1 MARSNFQNLLEKER
15 IAGASASLNQT
26 ANDIE
31 CLLGGEPFEK
41 TTSKLRRRVR
51 RKLKKLLSKNPT
63 KSEIT
68 CAFVKMTKK
77 SFCFQE
83 CDEYGNP
90 VGTSRVGVLYIK
102 KKFFGKKRSAP
113 DFIRIGIFEWD

>member
-1 MARSNFQNLLEKER
+1 MARSNFQNRLEKAR
-15 IAGASASLNQT
+15 MAGASASLKLT

-31 CLLGGEPFEK
+31 RLLGGEPFEQ

-51 RKLKKLLSKNPT
+51 GKLKKLLSKTPA

-77 SFCFQE
+77 NFCFQE

-90 VGTSRVGVLYIK
+90 LGTSRVGVLYIK
-102 KKFFGKKRSAP
+102 KKFFGKKKNAP
-113 DFIRIGIFEWD
+113 DFIRVGIFEWD